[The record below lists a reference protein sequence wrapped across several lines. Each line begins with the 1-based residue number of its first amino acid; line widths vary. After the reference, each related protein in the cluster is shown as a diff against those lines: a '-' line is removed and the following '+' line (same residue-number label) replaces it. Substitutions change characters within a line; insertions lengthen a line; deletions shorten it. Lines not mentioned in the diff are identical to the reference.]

1 MGESIPDSDFHSESE
16 MEMDTEGY
24 SLVSSTQSLGPDGF
38 ENLSL
43 RSPTLETAM
52 GEIEISTLSLGR
64 TYSNSSS
71 QYAES
76 EGESDIGAGTGPGMA
91 DSLTLPPMPSA
102 GGVGWASTF
111 QGGPVALGALPVLGL
126 ESEGPKRMNG
136 NGNGNGNGGRSTWED
151 KPTFF
156 EYLYGA

>member
-1 MGESIPDSDFHSESE
+1 MGESMPDSDFHSESE
-16 MEMDTEGY
+16 VEMEGY

-102 GGVGWASTF
+102 GGLGWVSTF